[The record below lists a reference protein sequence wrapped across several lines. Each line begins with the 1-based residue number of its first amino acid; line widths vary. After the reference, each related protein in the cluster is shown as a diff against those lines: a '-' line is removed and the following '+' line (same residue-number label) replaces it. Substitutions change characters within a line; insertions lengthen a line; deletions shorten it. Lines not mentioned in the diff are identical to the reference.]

1 MLLIKRVFQELK
13 RTEDFSSDW
22 YGYATNQLSHFVL
35 GFTMACVFSAM
46 HFWLLGDFADKAAL
60 WFTIAFIYG
69 MWELGVQR
77 WRGFDSVE
85 DWVFYSVYG
94 AGSAILFFNETTP
107 GSPIL
112 TTSIEYVMPFVAILF
127 GHLVVGILVRIYQK
141 VRGHG

>member
-1 MLLIKRVFQELK
+1 MNTLKKILEEL
-13 RTEDFSSDW
+13 RTTQDFDGDW

-35 GFTMACVFSAM
+35 GFAMACVFSAM
-46 HFWLLGDFADKAAL
+46 HFWTFGEFAEKGAL
-60 WFTIAFIYG
+60 WFTIAFLYAI
-69 MWELGVQR
+69 WELGVQR
-77 WRGFDSVE
+77 WRGIDTIE

-112 TTSIEYVMPFVAILF
+112 TTSMEYVMPFVAILF
-127 GHLVVGILVRIYQK
+127 GHLGIGILVRIYQK